1 DGLLSWVT
9 SHNFRKSV
17 ATILDDAGHSGRQVA
32 DQIGHS
38 QVSMAQN
45 FYLARKVANP
55 QAAKDIELFLSQPGV
70 GASDD
75 EKDG

>member
-1 DGLLSWVT
+1 MT

-55 QAAKDIELFLSQPGV
+55 QAAQDIERFLTPPVHGSPDQ
-70 GASDD
+70 